1 MTCQWV
7 LNAKEFGQVL
17 GGESG
22 GACSSWARVLRLV
35 LTHIPAVCR
44 RKGSYVSRR
53 SHRILLAD
61 EGGCWQIP
69 MALIPLLDQ
78 TRELQKL
85 DLLLRLGCGERG
97 VIIVEAGLHLRLSS
111 LRHWEGERFGL
122 RLIGRQARIGH

>member
-1 MTCQWV
+1 M
-7 LNAKEFGQVL
+7 L

-35 LTHIPAVCR
+35 RTHIPAVCR
-44 RKGSYVSRR
+44 RKESCVSRR
-53 SHRILLAD
+53 SQRLLLAD
-61 EGGCWQIP
+61 EGGCRQFP

-78 TRELQKL
+78 TRELQEL

-111 LRHWEGERFGL
+111 PGYWEGERFGL
-122 RLIGRQARIGH
+122 CLIGRQARIGQ